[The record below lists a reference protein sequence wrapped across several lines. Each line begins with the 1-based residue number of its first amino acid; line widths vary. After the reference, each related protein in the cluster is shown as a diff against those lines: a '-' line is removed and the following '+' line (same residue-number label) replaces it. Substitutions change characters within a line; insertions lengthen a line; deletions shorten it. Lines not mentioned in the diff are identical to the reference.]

1 MGAALLALV
10 GRLLL
15 GGLFLHAGV
24 MKAMA
29 PAVAQAQFARMGIN
43 AVHLVYTA
51 ALVIEIAGAAALI
64 LGWKARAAACVMV
77 VWALGLAALGYLY
90 PLAGKPDLVA
100 LLRGLAIAGG
110 LMQVAAWGP
119 GRFSLGRS

>member
-1 MGAALLALV
+1 LV

-29 PAVAQAQFARMGIN
+29 PAVAQAQFARMGIT

-51 ALVIEIAGAAALI
+51 ALVIEIAGAACVI
-64 LGWKARAAACVMV
+64 LGWKARAAAAVMAL
-77 VWALGLAALGYLY
+77 WALGLAGLGYAW
-90 PLAGKPDLVA
+90 PITGKPDLVA
-100 LLRGLAIAGG
+100 LLPKLAIAGG
-110 LMQVAAWGP
+110 
-119 GRFSLGRS
+119 